1 MSISSHLYREKRDEL
16 TLGPLGG
23 KTVVWHLSYFKK
35 KGVAGENGR
44 AQESGDG
51 WGVLQPRDGIRSF
64 PHSSKQ
70 ILCPINTWS
79 IREDFIR

>member
-35 KGVAGENGR
+35 KGWLERMGEPRKVVTGGVFCGPR
-44 AQESGDG
+44 MESEVFHTQGN
-51 WGVLQPRDGIRSF
+51 RFCARSI
-64 PHSSKQ
+64 HGALEKVS
-70 ILCPINTWS
+70 
-79 IREDFIR
+79 